1 MQPDQ
6 IDCDDEDLR
15 GQIARLEAHIEKLS
29 AIEETCRKSI
39 LMAKVAMAAGG
50 ILIFAVVLGT
60 ISKVKSSP
68 RQNPYRIC
76 DLSASAI
83 KKYKNGDRR
92 NAVRRTAREWVRRVR
107 VPAVRGVVMWG
118 VLRWPL
124 RRVLAARAPSLI
136 GRDQA

>member
-60 ISKVKSSP
+60 IRFDPVALVGG
-68 RQNPYRIC
+68 I
-76 DLSASAI
+76 SAI
-83 KKYKNGDRR
+83 IG
-92 NAVRRTAREWVRRVR
+92 
-107 VPAVRGVVMWG
+107 GVVVFGSNTSTWKQT
-118 VLRWPL
+118 RAAIEDAEA
-124 RRVLAARAPSLI
+124 RRADLI
-136 GRDQA
+136 GAIDLRLVSGKSEP